1 MAIAAAIN
9 FSRIANGMKSLSG
22 GMRRIKESTGKMQ
35 KSMFNVYNVKRKNF
49 AESKT
54 FIAKR
59 DEMIRIKDR
68 EEEAD
73 ASSTRSKIF
82 SRPYSALARSTK
94 GFLGRLLDFL
104 GSLLVGWLL
113 YNLPSI
119 IALVTNT
126 VSRIFKLFNL
136 LKTFVGNLIGA
147 FINFG
152 NVLGAVF
159 KNVVTLDFFD
169 SSKRLES
176 AIGELTGNFDLM
188 KNAFTEGL
196 DLLKTPMGQAQG
208 EEPVAAPG
216 TDYTRQVSGSEQQK
230 TEALL
235 SGYEGFRTKAYKD
248 ALGIPTI
255 GYGQTRINGRAVQMG
270 DVITKEQ
277 GVGGLRSNIQSHR
290 ARAIAQVG
298 QSNWEKLPENVRVA
312 LTSIAYN
319 YGSLPQRIM
328 PAVRSGDPEAIARA
342 IEGLGGDNGGI
353 NAWRRKDEA
362 KFIRTG
368 ASSRA
373 DKSFL
378 SSGPQAAQPT
388 TPLVTPTQSKSGKGN
403 GNLQPGDLSRVG
415 TLSMAPDYQDWYKNS
430 AMLNPV
436 AAKGFLSAQQE
447 YGKGIPINSAYRSA
461 KHQQAIQGSYGVVA
475 KPGTSRH
482 GLGLALDLQPNTAP
496 YNWFKKNGPKYG
508 WFYAAIPGDPYH
520 FEYRGG
526 GVTPMRESPASAQ
539 VASAPSPPPRA
550 LAPNRQGP
558 QINVIDN
565 KQRDL
570 PPLAGQGG
578 GGGVSAPPMIPT
590 SPTETLNNMV
600 KRQMLLD
607 LAYT

>member
-1 MAIAAAIN
+1 
-9 FSRIANGMKSLSG
+9 MKD
-22 GMRRIKESTGKMQ
+22 STGKMQ
-35 KSMFNVYNVKRKNF
+35 KYVLNVYNVKRKNF

-54 FIAKR
+54 LTAKR

-73 ASSTRSKIF
+73 AASSRSKIF
-82 SRPYSALARSTK
+82 SRPYSALVRSTK
-94 GFLGRLLDFL
+94 GFLGRLMDFL

-119 IALVTNT
+119 VAMVNDT
-126 VSRIFKLFNL
+126 VSRVFKLFNL
-136 LKTFVGNLIGA
+136 LKSFVSNLIGA

-169 SSKRLES
+169 TSKRLEN
-176 AIGELTGNFDLM
+176 AVGELNSNFGQMRKDFEDGL
-188 KNAFTEGL
+188 KLFT
-196 DLLKTPMGQAQG
+196 TPLGELPG

-230 TEALL
+230 TESLL
-235 SGYEGFRTKAYKD
+235 AGYEGFRTKAYLD
-248 ALGIPTI
+248 AVGVPTI
-255 GYGQTRINGRAVQMG
+255 GFGQTRINGRSVRLG
-270 DVITKEQ
+270 DVMTREQ
-277 GVGGLRSNIQSHR
+277 GKEGLRENIQSHR

-342 IEGLGGDNGGI
+342 IEGLSGDNGGI

-362 KFIRTG
+362 RFIRTG
-368 ASSRA
+368 TSTRA

-378 SSGPQAAQPT
+378 TAVPGSSPS
-388 TPLVTPTQSKSGKGN
+388 TPLVTPTQSRSGKGN
-403 GNLQPGDLSRVG
+403 GMLTPQDLIKVKNLSY
-415 TLSMAPDYQDWYKNS
+415 APDYRDWYGSS
-430 AMLNPV
+430 AMLNPI
-436 AAKGFLSAQQE
+436 AGKAFLAAQQE
-447 YGKGIPINSAYRSA
+447 YGKDIPINSAYRSV

-482 GLGLALDLQPNTAP
+482 GLGLALDLEPNTPA
-496 YNWFKKNGPKYG
+496 YNWLKKNGPKFG

-526 GVTPMRESPASAQ
+526 GVSPTQGISPGQIASTPSL
-539 VASAPSPPPRA
+539 PPTA
-550 LAPNRQGP
+550 LMPNRQGP
-558 QINVIDN
+558 QITIIDN
-565 KQRDL
+565 KKRDL
-570 PPLAGQGG
+570 PPLASQGG
-578 GGGVSAPPMIPT
+578 NNGGTVPIPET
-590 SPTETLNNMV
+590 SPTEVLNNMV
-600 KRQMLLD
+600 RKQMLLD